1 VVKVKTSIYIDRDL
15 WSSFKEYASKSGVE
29 VGKILEE
36 LIKDS
41 LIEAELDKT
50 LAKIE
55 ERYEIDF
62 NPVEPIG
69 GPISTLVRTMKDE
82 RADRVFRR

>member
-29 VGKILEE
+29 VGKMLEE

-62 NPVEPIG
+62 NPVEPI
-69 GPISTLVRTMKDE
+69 STLVRIMRDE
-82 RADRVFRR
+82 RVDRVFRR

>member
-1 VVKVKTSIYIDRDL
+1 M
-15 WSSFKEYASKSGVE
+15 
-29 VGKILEE
+29 LEE

-69 GPISTLVRTMKDE
+69 GSISDIVRVMRDE
-82 RADRVFRR
+82 RADRVSR

>member
-1 VVKVKTSIYIDRDL
+1 MKTSIYIDRDL

-29 VGKILEE
+29 VGKMLEE
-36 LIKDS
+36 LIRDS

-62 NPVEPIG
+62 NLVK
-69 GPISTLVRTMKDE
+69 PISTLVRIMRDE

>member
-1 VVKVKTSIYIDRDL
+1 MKTSIYIDRDL

-29 VGKILEE
+29 VGKMLEE
-36 LIKDS
+36 LIRDS
-41 LIEAELDKT
+41 LIEAELDKA

-62 NPVEPIG
+62 NLVE
-69 GPISTLVRTMKDE
+69 PISTLIRVMRDE